1 MVPPNET
8 KHDRFLRLMHKRLGR
23 TLDDL
28 RLIRQLSSDNY
39 EFTQAEVKEVMSH
52 LENAINDVAKA
63 FGAAPLPSTNPNAP
77 VQIRPAIIGHGRT
90 KSVLDEVDLA
100 KAISAIKAGNTDDAI
115 EILKA
120 PLVA

>member
-23 TLDDL
+23 TLEDL
-28 RLIRQLSSDNY
+28 RLVRQLSSDNY
-39 EFTQAEVKEVMSH
+39 EYTDAEVKEVLQH
-52 LENAINDVAKA
+52 LENAINEIAQA
-63 FGAAPLPSTNPNAP
+63 FGQKPLPSTHPNAP
-77 VQIRPAIIGHGRT
+77 VQIRPAVVGHART

-100 KAISAIKAGNTDDAI
+100 KAISAINAGNTDDALQ
-115 EILKA
+115 ILRA